1 MGESKKG
8 KLVSRRDF
16 LAAGG
21 AVIAAGALSACSSST
36 VTNTVTNT
44 NTVTSTNNVTS
55 TKTATVTG
63 AATTVT
69 STAQTAA
76 KYATMNPRAFPK
88 EVDIVPL
95 VPRVS
100 ATDIKNLSIWVI
112 GQKGKGQGA
121 LTGIASTMKAQGYKI
136 TEDGKTAFFGS
147 DEPALWD
154 RAAKDAKAIIFGV
167 GD

>member
-21 AVIAAGALSACSSST
+21 AVIAAGALSACSPSTVTDT

-44 NTVTSTNNVTS
+44 ATT

-69 STAQTAA
+69 STTQAAA
-76 KYATMNPRAFPK
+76 KYATMNPRGFPK

-95 VPRVS
+95 VPRI
-100 ATDIKNLSIWVI
+100 AAADLKNVSIWVI
-112 GQKGKGQGA
+112 GQKGKGQGV
-121 LTGIASTMKAQGYKI
+121 LTGIASTMKTMGYKI

-147 DEPALWD
+147 DEPALWN
-154 RAAKDAKAIIFGV
+154 RAAADAKAIIFGV

>member
-44 NTVTSTNNVTS
+44 STVTSTNNVTS
-55 TKTATVTG
+55 TKTVTG

-76 KYATMNPRAFPK
+76 KYATLNPRGFPK

-95 VPRVS
+95 VPRI
-100 ATDIKNLSIWVI
+100 AAADLKNVSIWVI

-121 LTGIASTMKAQGYKI
+121 LTGIASTMKAAGYKI